1 MKYDRQLLLAGV
13 KRNVVLDLSEIQAY
27 GRDTYGDADYVCI
40 FGMRPADWY
49 AKGIR
54 LLGRTAVECTRDDLA
69 DRIGKDVAA
78 VVVTATLPGQ
88 PLVID
93 PFAGS
98 GNTLF
103 WLLRHLPA
111 ARGLGFE
118 LDPGVF
124 ALTRMN
130 LAALALP
137 IEVLNV
143 DYRAGT
149 TNITVARDQLLVTLI
164 APPWGDALDP
174 LSGLDLRRTYPPIS
188 EIANH
193 LLQQF
198 ADGRILFVIQVH
210 ESVAPVSLAE
220 VTAGFDWSDLKIY
233 DLNAPGQNHG
243 VLLGTAGWSP
253 SSDRMHRVH

>member
-1 MKYDRQLLLAGV
+1 
-13 KRNVVLDLSEIQAY
+13 
-27 GRDTYGDADYVCI
+27 
-40 FGMRPADWY
+40 
-49 AKGIR
+49 
-54 LLGRTAVECTRDDLA
+54 
-69 DRIGKDVAA
+69 
-78 VVVTATLPGQ
+78 
-88 PLVID
+88 
-93 PFAGS
+93 
-98 GNTLF
+98 
-103 WLLRHLPA
+103 
-111 ARGLGFE
+111 
-118 LDPGVF
+118 
-124 ALTRMN
+124 MN
-130 LAALALP
+130 LAALALA

-149 TNITVARDQLLVTLI
+149 TNITVARDQLLVTFI

-220 VTAGFDWSDLKIY
+220 VTARFDWSDLKIY

-253 SSDRMHRVH
+253 SSDRVHRAH